1 MATESSV
8 VSSSAQVDAPAR
20 VERSTAAH
28 LRPSRFAAPQPPS
41 GFQLFQCRASDIE
54 RVFARSGGYGAIG
67 AELLPMAQLLS
78 RRPAGAFADLMQ
90 LKIEACGAGADPT
103 PGTLRAFRDLFLEIP
118 NAHLQRLYRAHFA
131 ACPPAASASQ
141 HDRIAALENVRSAAD
156 AVVASFDWR
165 WLAGWLRLDRIGGTD
180 AGCVR
185 KLSNLAFPVKRVNF
199 RFTYHCNI
207 ECKHCYNG
215 SGPNGKRERIGL
227 DSMLGIIAQMPEADI
242 PALNLTGG
250 EPFLYADDLTTL
262 IAAGRAAG
270 LNEISIYTNGFWAI
284 SAAKTRQMLSQL
296 AAAGFMQ
303 GRRDHLKVSTG
314 VYHQEFI
321 KLDRVA
327 LLGRCFHG
335 TFGRRL
341 VVDFELPP
349 GTREPSEEVRHS
361 LNADG
366 LDRCITVSFRESQP
380 LGRGRS
386 LSGSVLRRIDSPCRS
401 IDQLTFDPDG
411 SVRPCCGLNNE
422 NLGVKIGAMKN
433 HSLRDLVKRMQNDPI
448 LQALAYRPMS
458 AIFDRVQVKQN
469 AVGYAGQCDLCQH
482 ALGRLTDKEELQAAL
497 FDQQEFYPFWFS
509 PASAGHRPAAV
520 EFDDTPFQS
529 DLD

>member
-8 VSSSAQVDAPAR
+8 VSASAQVDAPAPM
-20 VERSTAAH
+20 ERRTATR
-28 LRPSRFAAPQPPS
+28 LRPSRFAAQQPPS
-41 GFQLFQCRASDIE
+41 SFQLFQCRARDLE

-78 RRPAGAFADLMQ
+78 RRPAGTFADLIQ

-103 PGTLRAFRDLFLEIP
+103 PATIRAFRDLFLEIP
-118 NAHLQRLYRAHFA
+118 NEHLQQLYRAHFV
-131 ACPPAASASQ
+131 ACPPAANTSHQ
-141 HDRIAALENVRSAAD
+141 DRIAALENVRSAAD
-156 AVVASFDWR
+156 AVVASFDWP

-185 KLSNLAFPVKRVNF
+185 RLSNLAFAVKRVNF

-207 ECKHCYNG
+207 ECRHCYNG

-227 DSMLGIIAQMPEADI
+227 ESMLGIIAQMPEADI

-250 EPFLYADDLTTL
+250 EPFLYTDDLTTL

-270 LNEISIYTNGFWAI
+270 LNEISIYTNGFWATT
-284 SAAKTRQMLSQL
+284 AEKTRQMLNRL
-296 AAAGFMQ
+296 AAAGFMH

-321 KLDRVA
+321 TLDRVA
-327 LLGRCFHG
+327 LLGRCFHE

-349 GTREPSEEVRHS
+349 GSREPSEEVRRS
-361 LNADG
+361 LNVDG
-366 LDRCITVSFRESQP
+366 LGRCITVSFREAQP

-386 LSGSVLRRIDSPCRS
+386 LPGTVLRQIDSPCRS
-401 IDQLTFDPDG
+401 IDQLSFDPDG

-422 NLGVKIGAMKN
+422 NLGVKIGATKD
-433 HSLRDLVKRMQNDPI
+433 HGLRDLVKRMQNDPI
-448 LQALAYRPMS
+448 LQTLGYRPMS
-458 AIFDRVQVKQN
+458 AIFDHVQIKQN
-469 AVGYAGQCDLCQH
+469 AMGYAGQCDLCQH
-482 ALGRLTDKEELQAAL
+482 ALGQLADKEQLQAAL
-497 FDQQEFYPFWFS
+497 FDRQEFYPFWFS
-509 PASAGHRPAAV
+509 SGSAGHRPLAA